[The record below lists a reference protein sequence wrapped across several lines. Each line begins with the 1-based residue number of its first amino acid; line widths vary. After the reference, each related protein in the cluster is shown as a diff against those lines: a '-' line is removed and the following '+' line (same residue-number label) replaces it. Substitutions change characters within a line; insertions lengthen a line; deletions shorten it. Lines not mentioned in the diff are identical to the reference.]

1 MYVCVCKDVFS
12 FQFVISRPVITH
24 IMRVSN
30 EGSSIPRSRLKFSLN
45 PVVRRFILAN
55 PDDVRV
61 MIFLTSIDP
70 LKSIVTVRRKFISF
84 HQNDDIVNFRSFQS
98 FALITTVTNN
108 HGNDFLSLNLQ
119 TYIGTGRSVSKK
131 GIIILTNA

>member
-12 FQFVISRPVITH
+12 FQFVISRPVIIH

-70 LKSIVTVRRKFISF
+70 LKGLGLKKLTEHNSAFETNTSSEAETSSVVKIRL
-84 HQNDDIVNFRSFQS
+84 SFQRWN
-98 FALITTVTNN
+98 V
-108 HGNDFLSLNLQ
+108 
-119 TYIGTGRSVSKK
+119 
-131 GIIILTNA
+131 IIIIRGIVL

>member
-1 MYVCVCKDVFS
+1 
-12 FQFVISRPVITH
+12 
-24 IMRVSN
+24 MRVFN
-30 EGSSIPRSRLKFSLN
+30 EGSSFPRSRLKFSLN

-55 PDDVRV
+55 PDNVRV

-131 GIIILTNA
+131 GITILTNA